1 MLFNG
6 NEITAKLVK
15 IDSNKV
21 SYSENG
27 TMKSINKN
35 EVFRIILQNGEKLLI
50 KKETIYLPIVY
61 EDMIIYTDGSDMKVN
76 IVSLE
81 NETITYQYDNTL
93 KTTHPTLV
101 QFVKYKDGRTIKGID
116 LIKYEDKVIMN
127 TGDEYN
133 SVKYKDMN
141 NTHVVIQEK
150 GKQTLT
156 ELPITDVF
164 VVKLHTGEKKFPP
177 KSIIPATNSKKAVA
191 EAPPIIRAY
200 TYYYSRNDKKIAV
213 TVIDGEVT
221 NLTEDDIEV
230 PKSKYDEFDVIIQKS
245 IKKSI
250 EENSVKVANEKDYS
264 ERYIKWKQKLTEQLV
279 NDQLIEND

>member
-177 KSIIPATNSKKAVA
+177 KSIIPATNSKKDTVVKI
-191 EAPPIIRAY
+191 ENPNNVKKTLPIEDKKLTPQKKTIQPKAKDTTSNTIKRDY
-200 TYYYSRNDKKIAV
+200 LYMKTGEIIEGEIISHLKNRLLFLNHKTNDK
-213 TVIDGEVT
+213 EEYY
-221 NLTEDDIEV
+221 LED
-230 PKSKYDEFDVIIQKS
+230 IQKY
-245 IKKSI
+245 
-250 EENSVKVANEKDYS
+250 E
-264 ERYIKWKQKLTEQLV
+264 V
-279 NDQLIEND
+279 NIIHYE